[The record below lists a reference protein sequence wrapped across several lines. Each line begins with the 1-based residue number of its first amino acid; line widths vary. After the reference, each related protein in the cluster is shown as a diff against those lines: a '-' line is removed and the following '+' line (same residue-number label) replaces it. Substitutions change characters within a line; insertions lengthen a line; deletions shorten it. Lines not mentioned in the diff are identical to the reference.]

1 MNYLVRGGYTFQP
14 NSRYQVTPF
23 VALNYNDT
31 KWNGYQE
38 TGDGAFLA
46 TFSNQRS
53 HVSTL
58 HIDVDN
64 QYQIDD
70 KNSMGMTLGLRK
82 TSIPITAQV
91 MLPWWMALVQVWDQL
106 PD

>member
-1 MNYLVRGGYTFQP
+1 MNYLVRGGYSFQP

-46 TFSNQRS
+46 TFRLC
-53 HVSTL
+53 TL
-58 HIDVDN
+58 
-64 QYQIDD
+64 
-70 KNSMGMTLGLRK
+70 TLI
-82 TSIPITAQV
+82 TSIRLTIKIAWV
-91 MLPWWMALVQVWDQL
+91 
-106 PD
+106 